1 MIRMNPAHDTKTPA
15 GCIDLRGETPTTG
28 TWKNPVLEQE
38 KPLAKAIDE
47 YKTTEAYKQGFNDG
61 WNKAMNAKFP
71 QPTSEFSR

>member
-15 GCIDLRGETPTTG
+15 G